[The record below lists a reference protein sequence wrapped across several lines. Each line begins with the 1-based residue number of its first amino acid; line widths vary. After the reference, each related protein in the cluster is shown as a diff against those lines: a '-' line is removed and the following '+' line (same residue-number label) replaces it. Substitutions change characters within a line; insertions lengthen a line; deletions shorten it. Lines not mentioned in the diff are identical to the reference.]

1 MVTLGCAASNRSM
14 SLVMASPVPSASKC
28 VRVRLIGSPSGTT
41 VEMGW
46 FSRVSGAFAPGVR
59 LHAARAD
66 AATPTITARSRRR
79 GECADSSMSD
89 LIVEGW

>member
-1 MVTLGCAASNRSM
+1 
-14 SLVMASPVPSASKC
+14 
-28 VRVRLIGSPSGTT
+28 
-41 VEMGW
+41 
-46 FSRVSGAFAPGVR
+46 VR